1 MHNIYTYTCSLTCV
15 QRAQPVRWSHW
26 LLSHAFP
33 LQADL
38 QRLQQLIPRIAVL
51 PLGSGALAGNG
62 FALDRDFLAK
72 DLGFQSVAENS
83 MYAIS
88 DRDFVVE
95 FMMWASLT
103 MTHLSRLSEDLII
116 YSTQEFG
123 FVKPSDAYRWVS
135 SVRQ

>member
-1 MHNIYTYTCSLTCV
+1 
-15 QRAQPVRWSHW
+15 
-26 LLSHAFP
+26 
-33 LQADL
+33 
-38 QRLQQLIPRIAVL
+38 
-51 PLGSGALAGNG
+51 
-62 FALDRDFLAK
+62 
-72 DLGFQSVAENS
+72 

-123 FVKPSDAYRWVS
+123 FVKLSDAYRYVS
-135 SVRQ
+135 AVLAIGASLKGSIQYRV

>member
-1 MHNIYTYTCSLTCV
+1 M
-15 QRAQPVRWSHW
+15 RWSHW

-123 FVKPSDAYRWVS
+123 FVKLSDAYRYVS
-135 SVRQ
+135 AVLAIGASLKGSIQYRV